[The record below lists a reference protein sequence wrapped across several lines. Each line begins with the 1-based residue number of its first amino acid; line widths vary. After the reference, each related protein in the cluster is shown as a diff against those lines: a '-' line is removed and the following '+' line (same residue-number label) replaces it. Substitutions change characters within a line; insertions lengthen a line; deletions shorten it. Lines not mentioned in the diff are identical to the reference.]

1 MVNKT
6 RVYLVV
12 PCMWVVLA
20 WVGAASGASDT
31 VADLIYDPAT
41 GKVWVNA
48 AQAGGGRITSFQFEN
63 TLSTF
68 KPGNYIGLTGGTFG
82 TPVSQGGY
90 EDVTTK
96 VIADSDLTL
105 AGFTGIHDFGKI
117 FPAGMSLVQLDAYLK
132 TKVYTGKKGTGWQNI
147 DLQLISGTDTNFD
160 GVTDAADYI
169 VLKKNFGKATTG
181 GPMEADFDR
190 SGLVDWSDLQMLLL
204 AIPPSGAGSPAVPEP
219 ATLGLLAVGALAVV
233 RRRRK

>member
-6 RVYLVV
+6 RVILVV

-31 VADLIYDPAT
+31 VADLIYDPDT
-41 GKVWVNA
+41 GKVWVSA

-68 KPGNYIGLTGGTFG
+68 KPANYIGLTGGTFG

-96 VIADSDLTL
+96 VIADSDLTF
-105 AGFTGIHDFGKI
+105 AGFTGIHDFGNI
-117 FPAGMSLVQLDAYLK
+117 FPTGMDLDQLEAFLK
-132 TKVYTGKKGTGWQNI
+132 TAVYTGAIGIQQQQF
-147 DLQLISGTDTNFD
+147 DLVI
-160 GVTDAADYI
+160 
-169 VLKKNFGKATTG
+169 
-181 GPMEADFDR
+181 
-190 SGLVDWSDLQMLLL
+190 
-204 AIPPSGAGSPAVPEP
+204 PEP
-219 ATLGLLAVGALAVV
+219 ATMALLGLGGLGLLG